1 MRLERF
7 RGLYVDLR
15 AIPWTAKDRERA
27 RIKRAYLRVRFL
39 YGPHSVTA
47 YRP

>member
-1 MRLERF
+1 MRLEKF

-27 RIKRAYLRVRFL
+27 KIKRNCRNDSLLGEV
-39 YGPHSVTA
+39 
-47 YRP
+47 